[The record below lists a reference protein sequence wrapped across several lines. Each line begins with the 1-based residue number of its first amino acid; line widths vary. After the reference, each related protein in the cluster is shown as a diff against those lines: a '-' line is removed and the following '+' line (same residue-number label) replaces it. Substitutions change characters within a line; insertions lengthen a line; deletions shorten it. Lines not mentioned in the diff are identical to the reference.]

1 MPGEWKQTRFTRLAG
16 IDLPIVLGAF
26 GGASSTALV
35 AAVSNAGGLGSFGL
49 YGMGPDAITRTATEI
64 RAQTSE
70 PFLFNLWL
78 PLDDTGAERS
88 LADAAATSETD
99 ADADAYNLAL
109 EPLTQYFTE
118 LGLPLPER
126 PERYLVPFD
135 EQIDATI
142 AAHPSAL
149 SFVYGVPDAALVD
162 RCHSAGIRVV
172 GTATTVAEA
181 RALDAVG
188 VDAIIATGFEAA
200 GHRVSFLE
208 PAEDS
213 LVGTIALVPRV
224 VDAVRVPVIAAGGI
238 ADGRGV
244 AAVLALGASA
254 AQLGT
259 AFLACDESAA
269 NPPHR
274 TALWEQSQSTSVHAI
289 DETVLTRAF
298 SGRLARG
305 IPNRMSRELNGEY
318 AAFPVQGW
326 ITGYL
331 KRAAAATGNPDFT
344 SLWAGQGVSL
354 IREHTAAAVVEAIIH
369 DVDAILR

>member
-1 MPGEWKQTRFTRLAG
+1 MWKQNRFTRLTG
-16 IDLPIVLGAF
+16 IELPIVLGAF

-49 YGMGPDAITRTATEI
+49 YGMGPDAIAQTAADI
-64 RAQTSE
+64 RAQTAA

-78 PLDDTGAERS
+78 PHQETAPG
-88 LADAAATSETD
+88 ADAVS
-99 ADADAYNLAL
+99 DADAYAHAL
-109 EPLTQYFTE
+109 EPLAPYFAE
-118 LGLPLPER
+118 LGLPLPLR
-126 PERYLVPFD
+126 PDRYLIPFE

-142 AAHPSAL
+142 AAQPSAL
-149 SFVYGVPDAALVD
+149 SLVYGVPDVALVE
-162 RCHSAGIRVV
+162 RCHTAGIRIV

-181 RALDAVG
+181 VALDAVG

-208 PAEDS
+208 RAEDS

-238 ADGRGV
+238 SDGRGV
-244 AAVLALGASA
+244 AAALALGASA

-274 TALWEQSQSTSVHAI
+274 AALWEQAQREQAQRERPQAASAHAV
-289 DETVLTRAF
+289 DETALTRVF

-305 IPNRMSRELNGEY
+305 IPNRMSRELSLGSVGP
-318 AAFPVQGW
+318 FPVQGW
-326 ITGYL
+326 LTGHL
-331 KRAAAATGNPDFT
+331 KRAAAAAGNRDFT
-344 SLWAGQGVSL
+344 SLWAGQAAPL
-354 IREHTAAAVVEAIIH
+354 IRHRTAAALVGAITR

>member
-1 MPGEWKQTRFTRLAG
+1 MSGTWKQNTFTKLAG
-16 IDLPIVLGAF
+16 IELPIVLGAF

-49 YGMGPDAITRTATEI
+49 YGIGPDAIAQTAADI
-64 RAQTSE
+64 RAKTTA

-78 PLDDTGAERS
+78 PHDEAAG
-88 LADAAATSETD
+88 AAASTD
-99 ADADAYNLAL
+99 TAVTAADEYARAV
-109 EPLTQYFTE
+109 EPLAPYFAE
-118 LGLPLPER
+118 LGVPLP
-126 PERYLVPFD
+126 PQPDRYLIPFD

-142 AAHPSAL
+142 EARPAAL
-149 SFVYGVPDAALVD
+149 SFVYGVPDAALVE
-162 RCHSAGIRVV
+162 RCHGAGIRVV

-181 RALDAVG
+181 VALDAVG

-244 AAVLALGASA
+244 AAALALGASA

-274 TALWEQSQSTSVHAI
+274 AALWEQSQAEAAHTV
-289 DETVLTRAF
+289 DETVLTRVF

-305 IPNRMSRELNGEY
+305 IPNRMSRELSLGDVGP
-318 AAFPVQGW
+318 FPVQGW
-326 ITGYL
+326 LTGYL
-331 KRAAAATGNPDFT
+331 KREAAATGNRDFT
-344 SLWAGQGVSL
+344 SLWAGQGAPL
-354 IREHTAAAVVEAIIH
+354 IRHRTAAALVEAITH
-369 DVDAILR
+369 DVDAILN